1 MILAAVFDMDGLMFD
16 TEAVGR
22 DAWNQVGEAMGF
34 GDLTKVNEQCLGR
47 NKAAC
52 REIFGRVF
60 GGKLTLDEVLAAAK
74 PIQRRYYEEHGMPC
88 KEGLRELLAY
98 LKETGRKIAMATS
111 SDREDAEWN
120 LRKAGLREYFD
131 ALVCGDMVKK
141 SKPDPD
147 IYLTAAKVLGVE
159 PGDCIGLEDSRNG
172 ILSVKNAGM
181 HPVLVPDLIRPD
193 AEMISAA
200 EVVLDDL
207 GEVIGWIEQFNE
219 K

>member
-1 MILAAVFDMDGLMFD
+1 MIQAAVFDMDGLMFD

-22 DAWNQVGEAMGF
+22 DAWNEVGKAKGF
-34 GDLTKVNEQCLGR
+34 GDLTRINEQCLGR

-52 REIFGRVF
+52 REIFDRAF

-74 PIQRRYYEEHGMPC
+74 PIQREYYETHGMPC
-88 KEGLRELLAY
+88 KKGLRELLAY

-131 ALVCGDMVKK
+131 ALICGDMVGR
-141 SKPDPD
+141 SKPAPD
-147 IYLTAAKVLGVE
+147 IYLTAARALGVE
-159 PGDCIGLEDSRNG
+159 PEACIGLEDSRNG

-200 EVVLDDL
+200 EVVLDNL
-207 GEVIGWIEQFNE
+207 GEVIGWLKSFKEQ
-219 K
+219 